1 MDTTK
6 ETLILGVGNLLLK
19 DEGVGIHVI
28 KALEKEN
35 LPAHVHLMDGGTGGL
50 HLLSWLQGY
59 NRLIMI
65 DATLDSNP
73 PGTVRLI
80 QPRYATDFPPLM
92 SAHEIGLKDMIDAM
106 ILTDDLPETH
116 LIVISA
122 ANINE
127 VGMELT
133 PQVKAAIP
141 EVIGTI
147 RSLLIHYR
155 ITSLRNPSSEKGL
168 AILSVV

>member
-19 DEGVGIHVI
+19 DEGIGIHVI

-133 PQVKAAIP
+133 PEVKAAIP

-147 RSLLIHYR
+147 RSLLIH
-155 ITSLRNPSSEKGL
+155 
-168 AILSVV
+168 

>member
-1 MDTTK
+1 MKAEK
-6 ETLILGVGNLLLK
+6 ETLVLGVGNLLLK

-28 KALEKEN
+28 KALENEK

-59 NRLIMI
+59 DRIIMI
-65 DATLDSNP
+65 DATLDNNP

-92 SAHEIGLKDMIDAM
+92 SAPM

-122 ANINE
+122 LNINE
-127 VGMELT
+127 VGMDLT
-133 PQVKAAIP
+133 PEVKAAVP
-141 EVIGTI
+141 KVIRMI
-147 RSLLIHYR
+147 QEIISIHNRAYR
-155 ITSLRNPSSEKGL
+155 Q
-168 AILSVV
+168 

>member
-1 MDTTK
+1 MVN
-6 ETLILGVGNLLLK
+6 TLILGVGNLLLK

-28 KALEKEN
+28 QALEKEN
-35 LPAHVHLMDGGTGGL
+35 LPPHVQLMDGGTGGL
-50 HLLSWLQGY
+50 HLLNWLQGY
-59 NRLIMI
+59 ERLIMI

-80 QPRYATDFPPLM
+80 RPRYAADFPPLM

-106 ILTDDLPETH
+106 ILTDDLPDTH

-122 ANINE
+122 TQINE

-133 PQVKAAIP
+133 LEVEAAIP
-141 EVIGTI
+141 EVI
-147 RSLLIHYR
+147 RLIGG
-155 ITSLRNPSSEKGL
+155 IIATDSKNTVPTKE
-168 AILSVV
+168 